1 MLLLTGST
9 GFIGGALAARP
20 HQYASPGALA
30 VPGAFGQSRRGRTR
44 LASNLRLHGVSE
56 QDLARLS
63 PDQIICGDLTGVE
76 RWIDDPRLL
85 QVNDGVNS
93 AALASFA
100 PIAPSSPPTSMAC
113 LPWRTASV
121 AGASCAASSRS
132 APACRAAAMRHARC
146 RKIIPGDDVE
156 HYLDYTASKYEAEQ
170 RLRTELPELPLV
182 VARPSIVV
190 SHTELGCA
198 ASGSI
203 YWVFRLARALQ
214 AFPANWIR
222 RST

>member
-1 MLLLTGST
+1 MAHGLC
-9 GFIGGALAARP
+9 
-20 HQYASPGALA
+20 
-30 VPGAFGQSRRGRTR
+30 RGRK
-44 LASNLRLHGVSE
+44 LRRFIQIGTGMSCGRNAPRPVSE
-56 QDLARLS
+56 DY
-63 PDQIICGDLTGVE
+63 
-76 RWIDDPRLL
+76 
-85 QVNDGVNS
+85 
-93 AALASFA
+93 
-100 PIAPSSPPTSMAC
+100 
-113 LPWRTASV
+113 
-121 AGASCAASSRS
+121 
-132 APACRAAAMRHARC
+132 
-146 RKIIPGDDVE
+146 PGDDVE